1 MYPSFSLF
9 YLKQKHILTPTIRLW
24 ANQTASKEI
33 TKSVLSTLNSNCL
46 VLLHAVADEASRG
59 YIGSAISEWSGK
71 TCLQFREKT
80 YDDEDYI
87 EFVYEVGYVHCS
99 PLKRNQLTFF
109 SASELNWSYSPYL
122 YFILGIPSIPMQDTM
137 CWSTCCVNNFHS
149 EGQTHLGLNLIKER
163 VKLAM
168 PESIFWSH

>member
-1 MYPSFSLF
+1 MSKKLSLRIIINSLYIRLF
-9 YLKQKHILTPTIRLW
+9 INVPPFCFVLPQTKAYLNAYHELRLW
-24 ANQTASKEI
+24 ANQTATKEI
-33 TKSVLSTLNSNCL
+33 TKFVLSTLNSNYL
-46 VLLHAVADEASRG
+46 ILLHAVADLESRG
-59 YIGSAISEWSGK
+59 YIDSAISEWSGK

-99 PLKRNQLTFF
+99 ALKRNQLTFF

-149 EGQTHLGLNLIKER
+149 KGPT
-163 VKLAM
+163 
-168 PESIFWSH
+168 